1 MVTKLLFGKLEG
13 KDVFL
18 YTLDNGNGLKAE
30 IINYGGIIRSLYYN
44 GTDVVLGRE
53 NLEEYLENDGF
64 FGAIIGRNANRIG
77 GAELE
82 INGVKH
88 KLSANQLGNNLH
100 GGFKGFDTKV
110 WTAEVTDEEEP
121 SLKLTL
127 VSPDGDEGYPGKVTA
142 MVTYTLSS
150 DNTLHIHYE
159 GVSDSDTALN
169 MTNHSYFNLNGH
181 DSGTILGHKLRMNS
195 SFYTPN
201 GAGCVPTGEILSV
214 KGTPFD
220 FIEEKVFGDNM
231 SMDSEQIKACKGFD
245 HNFVLDGSGYR
256 FILELTGEKSGIK
269 MQLFSDAPGMQICA
283 GNYIDENRLYKNG
296 AKYPKYGG
304 TCLETQAFPNWNNI
318 SHFPGGLLRKGEK
331 YDTVTSFKFL

>member
-1 MVTKLLFGKLEG
+1 MVTKTLFGKINDE
-13 KDVFL
+13 DIFL
-18 YTLDNGNGLKAE
+18 YTLDNGKGLKAE
-30 IINYGGIIRSLYYN
+30 IINYGGIIRSLYYK

-53 NLEEYLENDGF
+53 TLEEYLDNDGY

-77 GAELE
+77 DAELE
-82 INGVKH
+82 INGVKY

-100 GGFKGFDTKV
+100 GGFNGFDKKV
-110 WTAEVTDEEEP
+110 WNAEETDGEEP
-121 SLKLTL
+121 ALRLTL
-127 VSPDGDEGYPGKVTA
+127 VSVDGEEGYPGEVNV

-159 GVSDSDTALN
+159 GISDSDTALN

-201 GAGCVPTGEILSV
+201 GKGCVPTGEILSV

-220 FIEEKVFGDNM
+220 FLEEKVFGDNM
-231 SMDSEQIKACKGFD
+231 SMDCGQIKACKGFD

-256 FILELTGEKSGIK
+256 YILELTGEKSGIK
-269 MQLFSDAPGMQICA
+269 MQVFSDAPGMQICA
-283 GNYIDENRLYKNG
+283 GNYIDENRVYKNG
-296 AKYPKYGG
+296 VRYPKYGG
-304 TCLETQAFPNWNNI
+304 TCLETQVFPNWNKI
-318 SHFPGGLLRKGEK
+318 AHFPGGWLRKGEK

>member
-1 MVTKLLFGKLEG
+1 MITKVLFGKHEC
-13 KDVFL
+13 KDIYL

-30 IINYGGIIRSLYYN
+30 IMNYGGIIRSLYYKD
-44 GTDVVLGRE
+44 TDVVLGRE
-53 NLEEYLENDGF
+53 TLDEYLKNDGF

-82 INGVKH
+82 INGIKY
-88 KLSANQLGNNLH
+88 KLTANQHGNNLH

-110 WTAEVTDEEEP
+110 WDAEEIDGEEP
-121 SLKLTL
+121 ALKLTL
-127 VSPDGDEGYPGKVTA
+127 VSPDGDEGYPGNVTA
-142 MVTYTLSS
+142 TVTYTVTS
-150 DNTLHIHYE
+150 DNTLHIKYE

-181 DSGTILGHKLRMNS
+181 DSGTMLGHRLKMNA

-220 FIEEKVFGDNM
+220 FLEEKVFGDNM
-231 SMDSEQIKACKGFD
+231 SIESEQLKPYKGFD

-269 MQLFSDAPGMQICA
+269 MQMYTDAPAMQICA
-283 GNYIDENRLYKNG
+283 GNYINEERVCKNG
-296 AKYPKYGG
+296 VKYPKYGG
-304 TCLETQAFPNWNNI
+304 TCLETQVFPNWNMF
-318 SHFPGGLLRKGEK
+318 SHFPGGWLKKGEK
-331 YDTVTSFKFL
+331 YNTVTSFKFL